1 MVFLLER
8 KHSDDFIIIKIIFT
22 WKAFSLKHTQHKG
35 IMITTAMAV
44 SQENSPIIMRKW
56 FSSFKQNTYFDKF
69 SASLK
74 KFADSILS

>member
-8 KHSDDFIIIKIIFT
+8 KHADIIKIIFT

-44 SQENSPIIMRKW
+44 SQENGPIINEKV
-56 FSSFKQNTYFDKF
+56 FFQVSSKIHTLTSF

-74 KFADSILS
+74 KFAGFILS